1 MRRDPTVDAAL
12 SPDAAGATIPCA
24 DRLEPFAQ
32 ATAGRPHFPPPS
44 HHPMPVVHETVDI
57 PSSPVRL
64 ASAGLALLAWSALL
78 LQLLLSIRLALANGH
93 GIGQGLLVY
102 TGFFTILSNLL
113 VALVLTA
120 WAGARRRARSGWL
133 RRPGTAA
140 VAAAGIAVVAVAYHL
155 LLRQVWDPRG
165 WQLLA
170 DQLLHYLVPAG
181 YLLWWWLVPGRQR
194 LRWRQ
199 WPAWLAWP
207 VAYLAYVLVRGELTG
222 LYPYPFIEVPRLG
235 YAIAVANAG
244 AILAGYALVA
254 AALLQLT
261 RWRTRPDGDRPD

>member
-1 MRRDPTVDAAL
+1 MPIIRAAADAPTLA
-12 SPDAAGATIPCA
+12 
-24 DRLEPFAQ
+24 
-32 ATAGRPHFPPPS
+32 
-44 HHPMPVVHETVDI
+44 
-57 PSSPVRL
+57 VRL
-64 ASAGLALLAWSALL
+64 ASAALALLAWAALL
-78 LQLLLSIRLALANGH
+78 LQLLLSVRLALANGH
-93 GIGQGLLVY
+93 GIGHGLLVY

-120 WAGARRRARSGWL
+120 WAGAGRRGRPGWL

-140 VAAAGIAVVAVAYHL
+140 VAAAGIAVVAIAYHL

-181 YLLWWWLVPGRQR
+181 YLLWWWRVPGRAR

-199 WPAWLAWP
+199 WPWWLVWP
-207 VAYLAYVLVRGELTG
+207 MAYLVYALARGELTG
-222 LYPYPFIEVPRLG
+222 LYPYPFIDVPRLG
-235 YAIAVANAG
+235 YGAALANAG
-244 AILAGYALVA
+244 AILVGYGLVA

-261 RWRTRPDGDRPD
+261 RWRKRD